1 MSKTG
6 NISSSFNMSIGFL
19 PIIVTMVLCLFI
31 SQDLAIY
38 IGTGIGALLSLH
50 AAIVKGAKI
59 PKFILYIST
68 LILFLFTI
76 ASLVYCEYCP
86 YGYLPLT
93 IEISTFIMMAVLYLH
108 KNRFIQ
114 FFMDRQGSCSKH
126 FYVQGAESA
135 VVSARLFLMV
145 SGIHF
150 GVILLLLIV
159 ARPVLLDNYQLL
171 NRYMPPLVFIATI
184 LFNQIAIYYFNR
196 ITRHIEFVPVV
207 DKSGAVIGKKMALEA
222 IRYKNEYINP
232 VIRIA
237 AASGGKLYLCN
248 RSQNCII
255 DQDKTDIPM
264 ECYLK
269 YGETLQDGADR
280 LIKNAFPK
288 VKGVNPM
295 FMITYHFE
303 NEYTNRLIYLFLI
316 DSDNPELLT
325 NMRFKNGK
333 LWSLD
338 EIDEQL
344 SQGVFSECF
353 KHEYDHLKEVIYTRE
368 KYKAL

>member
-6 NISSSFNMSIGFL
+6 NISSTFNMSIGFL
-19 PIIVTMVLCLFI
+19 PILITVILCLFI

-38 IGTGIGALLSLH
+38 IGVGVGALLSLH
-50 AAIVKGAKI
+50 SAVVKGAKI

-68 LILFLFTI
+68 FILFLFTI
-76 ASLVYCEYCP
+76 ASLIYCEYCP

-93 IEISTFIMMAVLYLH
+93 VEISTFIMMAVLYLH

-114 FFMDRQGSCSKH
+114 FFIDRQSSCSKR

-135 VVSARLFLMV
+135 VVAARLFLMV

-150 GVILLLLIV
+150 GVLLLLLLL
-159 ARPVLLDNYQLL
+159 ARPILVENYVLL

-184 LFNQIAIYYFNR
+184 LFNQIAISYFNR
-196 ITRHIEFVPVV
+196 LTKHIEFVPVV
-207 DKSGAVIGKKMALEA
+207 DKTGAVIGKRMALEA
-222 IRYKNEYINP
+222 LNYKNEYINP

-237 AASGGKLYLCN
+237 AACNGKLYLCN

-255 DQDKTDIPM
+255 DQDKVDIPM

-269 YGETLQDGADR
+269 YGETLEDGANR
-280 LIKNAFPK
+280 LIKNAFPR
-288 VKGVNPM
+288 VKGVNPIFTIM
-295 FMITYHFE
+295 YHFE
-303 NEYTNRLIYLFLI
+303 NEYTNRLIYQFLI
-316 DSDNPELLT
+316 ETDNPELL
-325 NMRFKNGK
+325 NNLRFKNGK
-333 LWSLD
+333 LWSFD

-344 SQGVFSECF
+344 DQDVFSQCF
-353 KHEYDHLKEVIYTRE
+353 KHEYDHLKEIIYTRE